1 MEFRPDIGG
10 CASDAG
16 NQREI
21 GKARRDARPG
31 RDRGPSL
38 AFIGLP
44 GEEKKVEEIGRW
56 FEFIPLRQPV
66 LNLLAF
72 RRMPGVAVPKG
83 FRALNAAQR
92 RGLRPVLE
100 GREAQP
106 GTRYV
111 LTLAGRSLQNQPL
124 EERRKQLQAKVMPR
138 TPESV
143 VFSETLEA
151 APSEVTEAVRA
162 QGLEGVVAK
171 RRNSLYEPRRR
182 IRDRTRKASVS
193 SSLSQVPVQGSA

>member
-1 MEFRPDIGG
+1 MPATDEKSVKHGG
-10 CASDAG
+10 
-16 NQREI
+16 
-21 GKARRDARPG
+21 
-31 RDRGPSL
+31 
-38 AFIGLP
+38 
-44 GEEKKVEEIGRW
+44 
-56 FEFIPLRQPV
+56 
-66 LNLLAF
+66 
-72 RRMPGVAVPKG
+72 MPGQGETVDPRWPLSGCLAKKRKSKKLAMVRIHSAPPTSPQFAWVQTDACVAVPKG

-138 TPESV
+138 TPESM

-193 SSLSQVPVQGSA
+193 SFLSQVPVQGSA